1 MKQIE
6 EILRNTTEE
15 EQEKVDWT
23 RAWSSKYPVLAT
35 YQKEVDILKYAAE
48 IRRMFTELQAEYHDS
63 EQDAMLVLKD
73 ILAHEVHGQ
82 PSEEKQK
89 NARNGDKESWR
100 IKRYLPCPFPKYM
113 AF

>member
-23 RAWSSKYPVLAT
+23 GAWSSKYPVLAT
-35 YQKEVDILKYAAE
+35 YQKEVDIPKHAAE

-73 ILAHEVHGQ
+73 ILAHEYMDNRPKKNKKTQGMETKNHG
-82 PSEEKQK
+82 E
-89 NARNGDKESWR
+89 
-100 IKRYLPCPFPKYM
+100 
-113 AF
+113 